1 MTGHDVTAAVV
12 VSIVLVRW
20 HSLHACTPSLRS
32 SRAGL
37 LQGTSRQCTT
47 FNCWMQTIE
56 VRLCAAR
63 TPVVRRVEGILT
75 RFTGGASI
83 VNDHI
88 AFRTFGA
95 RGFGIES
102 VAPAFHELG
111 YTARDTLTFPAKK
124 LHAQWFAPPPT
135 RDRAAGAL
143 PRVFISE
150 LKARRLAAA
159 VNLLEVR

>member
-1 MTGHDVTAAVV
+1 MKCMINCTQQLGH
-12 VSIVLVRW
+12 
-20 HSLHACTPSLRS
+20 
-32 SRAGL
+32 
-37 LQGTSRQCTT
+37 
-47 FNCWMQTIE
+47 
-56 VRLCAAR
+56 LCAAR

-75 RFTGGASI
+75 RFTGGGGI

-102 VAPAFHELG
+102 VAPVFTELG

-124 LHAQWFAPPPT
+124 LDAQWFAPPPAT
-135 RDRAAGAL
+135 DDGASPL

-150 LKARRLAAA
+150 LKVRRHRRGSCLQPTVLSCA
-159 VNLLEVR
+159 VQKPALQHAMP